1 MKELFA
7 ALLGPQFPDASDVAV
22 ELNNKDVREGFR
34 ELPDCPALNL
44 SLVKEWHS
52 DFTIYLTPNRYQA

>member
-1 MKELFA
+1 MKQLYA

-34 ELPDCPALNL
+34 ELPDCPALCL
-44 SLVKEWHS
+44 GPLREWHKGRYS
-52 DFTIYLTPNRYQA
+52 TIETNRA